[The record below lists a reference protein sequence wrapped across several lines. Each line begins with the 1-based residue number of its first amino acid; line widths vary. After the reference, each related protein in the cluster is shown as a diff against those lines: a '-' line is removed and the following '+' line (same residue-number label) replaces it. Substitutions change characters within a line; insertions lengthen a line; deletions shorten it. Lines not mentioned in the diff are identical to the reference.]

1 MTREEIGRIIRESR
15 LAAGLTQLQV
25 AETLGRPQQTI
36 AAWEN
41 GRSQPDANTLFDL
54 FRVLG
59 RSVDEAFG
67 FQKNTPPLSGR
78 ALRFAQAFD
87 ELDEKGKSLL
97 EDSLSREEQRVEMEA
112 ALNAYVR
119 SFTPLRI
126 YKAPITDTMGIDLT
140 EEPELKMIQIT
151 SKTPEE
157 DAATVR
163 QVMLSENPFAV
174 RFRYDNGGEGIVA
187 VDGDKSVEPG
197 QVGIFTIGEKSFI
210 KKLQKD
216 GLYPVQDKYD
226 PIPLPN
232 VLQCAGRVIGLIANV
247 SMSDIYGTFNK
258 KRAASGAGTPEAEY
272 GNKPR

>member
-1 MTREEIGRIIRESR
+1 MTKEEIGSIIKESR
-15 LAAGLTQLQV
+15 TAAGLTQLQV
-25 AETLGRPQQTI
+25 GDALKRPQTTI
-36 AAWEN
+36 AAWEA
-41 GRSQPDANTLFDL
+41 GRSQPDANTLFEL

-78 ALRFAQAFD
+78 AIKLAQAFD
-87 ELDEKGKSLL
+87 ELDEKGKALL
-97 EDSLSREEQRVEMEA
+97 EDSLSREEQRIEMEA
-112 ALNAYVR
+112 ALNAYIR

-157 DAATVR
+157 DVATVR

-174 RFRYDNGGEGIVA
+174 RFRDDNGGEGIVA
-187 VDGDKSVEPG
+187 VDGDKAVEVG
-197 QVGIFTIGEKSFI
+197 QVGIFTIGGKSFI

-226 PIPLPN
+226 PVPLPS

-258 KRAASGAGTPEAEY
+258 KRAAPGAGTPEAD
-272 GNKPR
+272 R